1 MTGGLARRVSL
12 DTVVPVMNV
21 TPLVDVVLVLLII
34 FMVVAPQLH
43 QDVSVDLPGIFNS
56 DPDTGSGDPFKVTVQ
71 RPGEFHFQGQRY
83 DLDGLVATLEAEHT
97 TDPLRRLVLRADAT
111 LRYADV
117 RSLQD
122 RLREIGFPGMSFMVN
137 ERHRREAPDFGGSTP
152 ADAATPAVATGATGF
167 VETPVVGLDP
177 TALASP
183 APASDLTTDQAQ
195 VLATP
200 SGASTSGAQPWE

>member
-12 DTVVPVMNV
+12 DAVVPVMNV

-56 DPDTGSGDPFKVTVQ
+56 DPDTASGDPFKVTVQ
-71 RPGEFHFQGQRY
+71 RAGEFHFQGQRY

-97 TDPLRRLVLRADAT
+97 TDPLRRLVLRADAA

-117 RSLQD
+117 RTLQD

-137 ERHRREAPDFGGSTP
+137 ERHRREAPDFGGSMP
-152 ADAATPAVATGATGF
+152 ADAATPAVETGATGS
-167 VETPVVGLDP
+167 VETPMAGLDSAVP
-177 TALASP
+177 ASP
-183 APASDLTTDQAQ
+183 APASDVTTDEAQA
-195 VLATP
+195 LATP
-200 SGASTSGAQPWE
+200 AGVPANGAQPWE